1 MDGESSSHAFER
13 MREKTRHE
21 EAMSQAKA
29 ELLGDN
35 VEDKLAALEK
45 QDEIER
51 MLAEIKERKA
61 ASATS

>member
-1 MDGESSSHAFER
+1 
-13 MREKTRHE
+13 
-21 EAMSQAKA
+21 MSQAKA

-61 ASATS
+61 APANN